1 MISMNAVLF
10 LLYTVVV
17 AAVSAVGFYQI
28 GYSTGADAD
37 FRMTIKERE
46 RLKQEREKLEQERN
60 NLKFAQKAKTKEK
73 CRP

>member
-1 MISMNAVLF
+1 MISMNAVPF

-46 RLKQEREKLEQERN
+46 RLKQEREELEQERN
-60 NLKFAQKAKTKEK
+60 NLKFGGKQSKVE
-73 CRP
+73 REV